1 MSFTHR
7 VALITGSA
15 SGIGRAVAHA
25 FVNEGCTRLILADI
39 DEKGLAVVEK
49 ELEELNPSVLTC
61 SVVCDTSS
69 ETDVQR
75 MVDEGLNQF
84 GAIHYA
90 VNNAGVSNKPR
101 APIHELELSAFDR
114 VQNINLRG
122 VWLCERAEIRQ
133 MLKQDTDLTMKY
145 EYRSLMSF
153 SVCRRSTTTDM
164 LTFLQ
169 GPAFCRGDRL

>member
-39 DEKGLAVVEK
+39 DEKGLAVVAK
-49 ELEELNPSVLTC
+49 ELAEFNPSVRTC
-61 SVVCDTSS
+61 SLVCDTSS

-75 MVDEGLNQF
+75 MVDEGVNQF

-133 MLKQDTDLTMKY
+133 MLKQDTDLTIRY
-145 EYRSLMSF
+145 E
-153 SVCRRSTTTDM
+153 
-164 LTFLQ
+164 
-169 GPAFCRGDRL
+169 